1 MLQHSMT
8 PTADFTTWGDAGHG
22 PNRAGFRG
30 RRAAAKPPQDRGLW
44 RGFSALMKWQPLL
57 VLAALAHLNVR
68 GQVAREAAPADA
80 GAALIHHWPG
90 SWQLMT
96 EAEVLALPDDATHS
110 LDDLAIAFRVRMEKA
125 PGGDH
130 PLDMLTLEADAVLHL
145 KVQISP
151 SGYLSCSTPNEA
163 YCIFGALPPGRE
175 VPVVVNVKR
184 DARQALSGMWVDGV
198 EMSSAVI
205 KPWRA
210 GVSGNVFY
218 LGPQPVPLTVSDIR
232 LYRRALTRPEILG
245 LALPVD
251 AKPPPSLGG
260 RFELMQDE
268 VLAVLGGSEAVAVME
283 EGSFEARLM
292 RTYSAQRP
300 RVRSLAWE
308 ADTVFRQDRPLN
320 FGSLP
325 LQLRRTGATCV
336 LMMFGRQECLERG
349 EEGVADFEAA
359 CGRVI
364 AQAKEVTP
372 RLVIVEAAPF
382 EKKALPLPDLTPK
395 NAALALYNDALRR
408 LAEKHGAF
416 FASSGESWHH
426 ARPQP
431 LTRDGVNLT
440 EAGARELGLRVQTS
454 TSALEHPEPAALL
467 AAVREKNRLWH
478 HYWRPDNWA
487 FLHGDRT
494 AQPSSRDHLNPQL
507 RWFPAELE
515 RYRALIAE
523 KEQEIWKLAQPPKV
537 P

>member
-1 MLQHSMT
+1 MACSLKAQ
-8 PTADFTTWGDAGHG
+8 
-22 PNRAGFRG
+22 
-30 RRAAAKPPQDRGLW
+30 
-44 RGFSALMKWQPLL
+44 
-57 VLAALAHLNVR
+57 VVR
-68 GQVAREAAPADA
+68 EEAPADA

-90 SWQLMT
+90 PWQLMT
-96 EAEVLALPDDATHS
+96 EAKALALPDDASHS
-110 LDDLAIAFRVRMEKA
+110 LDDFAIAFRVRVEKA

-151 SGYLSCSTPNEA
+151 SGHLSCSTPNEA
-163 YCIFGALPPGRE
+163 YCLFGDLPPGRE

-184 DARQALSGMWVDGV
+184 DARQALSGLWVDGV

-218 LGPQPVPLTVSDIR
+218 LGSQPLPLTVSDIR
-232 LYRRALTRPEILG
+232 LYRRALTRSEILS
-245 LALPVD
+245 LPLPGESRRLP
-251 AKPPPSLGG
+251 AMGG

-268 VLAVLGGSEAVAVME
+268 VLAVLGGSEAVAVLE
-283 EGSFEARLM
+283 EGSLEALLM
-292 RTYSAQRP
+292 RAHAAQLP

-325 LQLRRTGATCV
+325 LQLRRCEATCV

-349 EEGVADFEAA
+349 AEGVADFEAA

-364 AQAKEVTP
+364 AQVKEVTP

-382 EKKALPLPDLTPK
+382 EKKAPPLPDLTPK
-395 NAALALYNDALRR
+395 NAALALYNEALRR

-416 FASSGESWHH
+416 FAGSGESWHH
-426 ARPQP
+426 TRPEP

-440 EAGARELGLRVQTS
+440 EAGAREVGLRVLAS
-454 TSALEHPEPAALL
+454 TRALEQSEPAALL

-494 AQPSSRDHLNPQL
+494 AQPSSRDHLNPRL

>member
-1 MLQHSMT
+1 
-8 PTADFTTWGDAGHG
+8 
-22 PNRAGFRG
+22 
-30 RRAAAKPPQDRGLW
+30 
-44 RGFSALMKWQPLL
+44 MKWKHLF

-68 GQVAREAAPADA
+68 AQVVREAAPADA

-90 SWQLMT
+90 PWPLMT
-96 EAEVLALPDDATHS
+96 EAEALPLPDGASHS
-110 LDDLAIAFRVRMEKA
+110 LDDFALAFRVRVEKWPA
-125 PGGDH
+125 GDH
-130 PLDMLTLEADAVLHL
+130 ALDLLHVEADAAMLL
-145 KVQISP
+145 RLALSP
-151 SGYLSCSTPNEA
+151 SGHLICSAENGRGSLS
-163 YCIFGALPPGRE
+163 GALPPGCE

-184 DARQALSGMWVDGV
+184 DARQALSGLWVDGV

-210 GVSGNVFY
+210 GVSGNVFH
-218 LGPQPVPLTVSDIR
+218 LEPQPVPVTVSDIR

-283 EGSFEARLM
+283 EGSLEALLM
-292 RTYSAQRP
+292 RAHAAQRP

-325 LQLRRTGATCV
+325 LQLRRAGATCV
-336 LMMFGRQECLERG
+336 MMMFGRQECLERG
-349 EEGVADFEAA
+349 AEGVADFEAA

-364 AQAKEVTP
+364 SQVREVTP

-382 EKKALPLPDLTPK
+382 EKKAPPLPDLTPQ

-408 LAEKHGAF
+408 LAERHGAF
-416 FASSGESWHH
+416 FAGSGESWHH

-440 EAGARELGLRVQTS
+440 EAGARELGLRVLAS
-454 TSALEHPEPAALL
+454 TRALEQAEPAALL

-515 RYRALIAE
+515 RYRSLIAE
-523 KEQEIWKLAQPPKV
+523 KEQEIWKLAHPPKV